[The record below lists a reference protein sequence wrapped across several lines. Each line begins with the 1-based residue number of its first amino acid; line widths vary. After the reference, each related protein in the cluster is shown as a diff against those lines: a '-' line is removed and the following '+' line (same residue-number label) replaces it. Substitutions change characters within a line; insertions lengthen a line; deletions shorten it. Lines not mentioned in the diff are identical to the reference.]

1 MAKVSKLESSKITSL
16 PGGKGKSPLALVEEF
31 LTKRGYD
38 PKGCLQF
45 RDSEV
50 ATWTVK
56 LKGDDELEITLEKIS
71 QYSQMT
77 IYLGINLMPV
87 PLKYT
92 ETIFASA
99 LAVADSLVGSKIS
112 LVDYD
117 LVLSVAHFAQ
127 NMTMEDLEYFVEILT
142 TQKSAVKDAILDGMK
157 IDFN

>member
-1 MAKVSKLESSKITSL
+1 MAKVSKLRSSKITSL
-16 PGGKGKSPLALVEEF
+16 PGGKNPLALVEEF
-31 LTKRGYD
+31 LTKKGYT
-38 PKGCLQF
+38 PKDCLQF
-45 RDSEV
+45 RDDEV
-50 ATWTVK
+50 ATWTVA
-56 LKGDDELEITLEKIS
+56 LGEDDELEITLEKIS

-117 LVLSVAHFAQ
+117 LVLSIAHFAQ
-127 NMTMEDLEYFVEILT
+127 NMTIEDLEYFVEMLT
-142 TQKSAVKDAILDGMK
+142 SQKNAVRDAILDGMK
-157 IDFN
+157 VDF

>member
-1 MAKVSKLESSKITSL
+1 MAKVSKLNSSKITSI
-16 PGGKGKSPLALVEEF
+16 PGGKNPLVLVEEF
-31 LTKRGYD
+31 LTKRGYVPRD
-38 PKGCLQF
+38 CLQF
-45 RDSEV
+45 RDGEV

-56 LKGDDELEITLEKIS
+56 LKGDAELEITLEKIS

-99 LAVADSLVGSKIS
+99 LTVADSLVGSKIS

-127 NMTMEDLEYFVEILT
+127 NMTAEDLEYFVETLT
-142 TQKSAVKDAILDGMK
+142 SQKSAVKDAILDGMK
-157 IDFN
+157 VEF